1 MASFVLRGA
10 LILTM
15 NPQKQVLRG
24 DVLVR
29 EQRIVQI
36 GEVSEQDAEGAR
48 VIDLK
53 GCVLLPGLIQT
64 HIHLCQ
70 TLLRNGAD
78 DLRLLDWLR
87 CRVWP
92 MEAAHTQ
99 ESMKASADLGIAE
112 LLRGGTTTILDMGTV
127 SHQDI
132 VFEQLAA
139 WGMRAFS
146 GKAMMDTGE
155 GVPDGLREETK
166 KSLAESDALYKRWHG
181 AEHGR
186 LHYAYAPRFALSC
199 THELLSEVGRR
210 AQDHGVHVHTHASEQ
225 QDECAIVEATR
236 GDSNI
241 AYLRKTNIY
250 GPRTVLAHCVWAT
263 EAEQQAMSVDQTRV
277 SHCPSSNLKLGSGTA
292 PITRFLAQNISV
304 SFGADGAPCNN
315 RLDGFKELQLAA
327 LLQKPLAGTQA
338 LPAAKVLELATI
350 GGAKALGIDERVGS
364 IEVGKQADLIAVSL
378 QAPHF
383 WPLDEP
389 YSQLVYCAQSS
400 DVSFVCVDGEIKVE
414 GKILTK
420 VDLDALQHRV
430 TQEAKKLLSRAGL

>member
-1 MASFVLRGA
+1 MASFVLRGG
-10 LILTM
+10 LIVTM
-15 NPQKQVLRG
+15 NTQRQVLSG

-29 EQRIVQI
+29 ERHIVQI
-36 GEVSEQDAEGAR
+36 GEISEQEAEGAR
-48 VIDLK
+48 VIDAK
-53 GCVLLPGLIQT
+53 GCLIIPGLIQT

-92 MEAAHTQ
+92 MEAAHTA
-99 ESMKASADLGIAE
+99 ESMKASTDLGIAE

-132 VFEQLAA
+132 IFEQLAA

-146 GKAMMDTGE
+146 GKAMMDTGD
-155 GVPDGLREETK
+155 GVPEGLREETK
-166 KSLAESDALYKRWHG
+166 KSLAESDALHKRWHG
-181 AEHGR
+181 AEQGR

-199 THELLSEVGRR
+199 THQLLTEVGRR
-210 AQDHGVHVHTHASEQ
+210 AQDHGAYVHTHASEQ
-225 QDECAIVEATR
+225 QEECAIVEATR
-236 GDSNI
+236 GDTNI

-250 GPRTVLAHCVWAT
+250 GPRTILAHCVWAT
-263 EAEQQAMSVDQTRV
+263 ETEQQAMSIDQTRV
-277 SHCPSSNLKLGSGTA
+277 SHCPSSNLKLGSGIA

-304 SFGADGAPCNN
+304 SLGADGAPCNN

-338 LPAAKVLELATI
+338 LPAARVLELATI
-350 GGAKALGIDERVGS
+350 GGAKALGIEALVGS
-364 IEVGKQADLIAVSL
+364 IEVGKRADLVAVSL

-400 DVSFVCVDGEIKVE
+400 DVSFVSVDGEIKVE

-430 TQEAKKLLSRAGL
+430 TQEARKLLSRAGL

>member
-1 MASFVLRGA
+1 MASFVLRGG

-15 NPQKQVLRG
+15 NPQRQVLLG
-24 DVLVR
+24 DILVR
-29 EQRIVQI
+29 DQRIVQV
-36 GEVSEQDAEGAR
+36 GLVSEEDAQGAR
-48 VIDLK
+48 VINLK
-53 GCVLLPGLIQT
+53 GCAVIPGFIQT

-92 MEAAHTQ
+92 MEAAHTKD
-99 ESMKASADLGIAE
+99 SMKASCDLGISE

-155 GVPDGLREETK
+155 GVPDGLREDTK
-166 KSLAESDALYKRWHG
+166 KSLQESDALYKRWHNT
-181 AEHGR
+181 ENSR

-199 THELLSEVGRR
+199 SHELLEEVGRR
-210 AQDHGVHVHTHASEQ
+210 GQEQGAFIHTHASEQ
-225 QDECAIVEATR
+225 QEECAIVESTR
-236 GDSNI
+236 GDTNI

-263 EAEQQAMSVDQTRV
+263 EAEQRLMSSDETRV
-277 SHCPSSNLKLGSGTA
+277 SHCPSSNLKLGSGIA
-292 PITRFLAQNISV
+292 PISRYLAQNISV

-315 RLDGFKELQLAA
+315 RLDALKELQLAA
-327 LLQKPLAGTQA
+327 LLQKPLAGTQS
-338 LPAAKVLELATI
+338 LPAAKVLELATL
-350 GGAKALGIDERVGS
+350 GGARALGIDKEVGS
-364 IEVGKQADLIAVSL
+364 IEVGKRADIVAVSL
-378 QAPHF
+378 QAPHL

-414 GKILTK
+414 DKMLTK
-420 VDLDALQHRV
+420 VDLEALQDRV
-430 TQEAKKLLSRAGL
+430 TKEARKLLSRAGL